1 MKCSNCGTEIKGTDL
16 FCSKCG
22 ASVSHRAAGK
32 RIRMDSSEQEKMNST
47 DKRVSSFSYEAHSGK
62 KQGNEMKSSQTD
74 SVSQFEK
81 AGTGIQKEVPLRQ
94 DVSQGTADL
103 RKMEFRS
110 TGTSAGMQDM
120 TQVPDGF
127 TVNPEEGSR
136 ISGSFPSGQYD
147 YRPSIPNVGPS
158 VSHGT
163 VDTGQRR
170 PRYSENPG
178 GEEGNFGKSASKT
191 APVADK
197 DDRILIKI
205 LGIIDIIL
213 GAFMTFCFLV
223 SGSSEYVN
231 GIGYVIIAG
240 VFIVFAILPI
250 AKGVTAIIAS
260 NNPEKYV
267 PVLVLSIISVIIYGI
282 ALLGWSVSPEKDN
295 STLAVVAVGLMF
307 NIMLIIVSIFLKKAV
322 DRQKK
327 RDETF
332 EL

>member
-1 MKCSNCGTEIKGTDL
+1 ME
-16 FCSKCG
+16 
-22 ASVSHRAAGK
+22 
-32 RIRMDSSEQEKMNST
+32 
-47 DKRVSSFSYEAHSGK
+47 
-62 KQGNEMKSSQTD
+62 
-74 SVSQFEK
+74 
-81 AGTGIQKEVPLRQ
+81 
-94 DVSQGTADL
+94 
-103 RKMEFRS
+103 RK
-110 TGTSAGMQDM
+110 
-120 TQVPDGF
+120 V
-127 TVNPEEGSR
+127 
-136 ISGSFPSGQYD
+136 
-147 YRPSIPNVGPS
+147 
-158 VSHGT
+158 
-163 VDTGQRR
+163 
-170 PRYSENPG
+170 
-178 GEEGNFGKSASKT
+178 
-191 APVADK
+191 DK

-260 NNPEKYV
+260 NNLEKYV